1 MVHKIMDKPPV
12 LKNFLIITH
21 NINVGGA
28 ARAVERLY
36 SCFYANNKNTKLIVL
51 KSPLNKNEFISLTP
65 YRKLIGMICSR
76 FDIIICNFLIP
87 HSTEWTTGAFFGALK
102 SKHINNIDV
111 DIVNLHWLGHGLIS
125 FRQLARIKK
134 PIIWTLHDEWALY
147 PISHYPPTPTSRKKN
162 FINKTIGQ
170 FILNNRETKKKKFI
184 HQNNVHLVT
193 LNKEIADKFKVK
205 YPEKMEKIFTIQNP
219 LDLKIFSQE
228 NRNNFTNSLIIPN
241 QLPNLLFL
249 GGLKD
254 KRKGWDLLEDALKY
268 TNCSFNLI
276 VIGGEDKTISNGGN
290 MINLIGLN
298 KITNLP
304 DLIDLYSNVL
314 AVMVPSRIEGLPQT
328 ATESLSCG
336 TPVIGFNIG
345 GLRDIVF
352 NYQTGFIV
360 EAFNTRKLGQAI
372 DNVIKLGKEYFNKN
386 CRSLAEKEFS
396 YDVVF
401 ARYNSILK
409 LPNYI
414 ES

>member
-1 MVHKIMDKPPV
+1 
-12 LKNFLIITH
+12 
-21 NINVGGA
+21 
-28 ARAVERLY
+28 
-36 SCFYANNKNTKLIVL
+36 
-51 KSPLNKNEFISLTP
+51 
-65 YRKLIGMICSR
+65 
-76 FDIIICNFLIP
+76 
-87 HSTEWTTGAFFGALK
+87 
-102 SKHINNIDV
+102 
-111 DIVNLHWLGHGLIS
+111 
-125 FRQLARIKK
+125 
-134 PIIWTLHDEWALY
+134 
-147 PISHYPPTPTSRKKN
+147 
-162 FINKTIGQ
+162 
-170 FILNNRETKKKKFI
+170 
-184 HQNNVHLVT
+184 
-193 LNKEIADKFKVK
+193 
-205 YPEKMEKIFTIQNP
+205 
-219 LDLKIFSQE
+219 
-228 NRNNFTNSLIIPN
+228 
-241 QLPNLLFL
+241 
-249 GGLKD
+249 
-254 KRKGWDLLEDALKY
+254 
-268 TNCSFNLI
+268 
-276 VIGGEDKTISNGGN
+276 